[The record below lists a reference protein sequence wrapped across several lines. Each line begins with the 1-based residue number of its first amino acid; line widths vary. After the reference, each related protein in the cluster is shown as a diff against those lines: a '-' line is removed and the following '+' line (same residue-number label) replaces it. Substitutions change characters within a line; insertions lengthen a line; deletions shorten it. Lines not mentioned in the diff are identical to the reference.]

1 MIEASLLLTGILIGI
16 AVAAPI
22 GPINLMAIQ
31 RGLAHGFRA
40 GLLTGVGAVLGDGVF
55 AVVSALG
62 LTAVSGFLKNWA
74 GPVEAVGGVML
85 VLLGIRAW
93 FTATPA
99 RSRVKPSGWVH
110 HGGLVGGTFLLT
122 ISNPATMLGFLAI
135 FGAGGLL
142 RLPGSYV
149 HVALLVGAVM
159 LGSLLWWL
167 FLAAL
172 VGTLRERFTDRTLLR
187 INRFSAM
194 LIFGFGLIVLVR
206 LALRQG
212 LMVS

>member
-1 MIEASLLLTGILIGI
+1 MIESSWLLTGILIGM

-31 RGLAHGFRA
+31 RGLTHGFMA
-40 GLLTGVGAVLGDGVF
+40 GFLTGVGAVLGDGVF
-55 AVVSALG
+55 AVVSAFG
-62 LTAVSGFLKNWA
+62 LTAISGFLKHWA

-93 FTATPA
+93 FTAAPTRPQARPA
-99 RSRVKPSGWVH
+99 GWRH
-110 HGGLVGGTFLLT
+110 HGGLVGSTFLLT
-122 ISNPATMLGFLAI
+122 ITNPATMLGFLAI

-142 RLPGSYV
+142 RLPGNLV
-149 HVALLVGAVM
+149 HAALLVGAVM
-159 LGSLLWWL
+159 LGSLLWWV

-172 VGTLRERFTDRTLLR
+172 VSTSRARFTDRTVHR

-194 LIFGFGLIVLVR
+194 LVFGFGLIVLVR
-206 LALRQG
+206 LALRG
-212 LMVS
+212 L